1 MDQVLEKKNRV
12 FLGLDISTKTV
23 GVTIASE
30 TDGDLKI
37 MQVTHLRPKIPTKIK
52 GIEALFMKSS
62 IITEELNKYKSY
74 GITNVVIEEPLVG
87 SNNSETVATLLRYNG
102 MISQSV
108 YNVLGVVPEFISSYD
123 ARKYACP
130 HLMAVRKFN
139 KKGEV
144 YPLTKVRRSIK
155 KNELVLF
162 GQYPFDCAKKLILW
176 NYVSEKYPYIEW
188 QYDKNGEL
196 KDENF
201 DASDSM
207 ICVLGYISKEK
218 YCDTVPEIIS
228 VNEIKRQDG
237 GVTVKYVTRFCDQTF
252 EKNIDL

>member
-144 YPLTKVRRSIK
+144 YSLAKVRRSIK

-218 YCDTVPEIIS
+218 YSDTVPEIIS
-228 VNEIKRQDG
+228 VNETKRQDG
-237 GVTVKYVTRFCDQTF
+237 GITVKYVTRFCDQTF

>member
-144 YPLTKVRRSIK
+144 YSLTKVRRSIK

-228 VNEIKRQDG
+228 VNETKRQDG
-237 GVTVKYVTRFCDQTF
+237 GITVKYVTRFCDQTF

>member
-1 MDQVLEKKNRV
+1 MDQVIEKKSRV

-30 TDGDLKI
+30 ADGDLKI

-52 GIEALFMKSS
+52 GTEALFMKSS
-62 IITEELNKYKSY
+62 IITEELTKYKSY

-123 ARKYACP
+123 ARKYGCP

-144 YPLTKVRRSIK
+144 YSIDKIRRAIK

-188 QYDKNGEL
+188 QYDKKGEL

-218 YCDTVPEIIS
+218 YGDATPEIIA
-228 VNEIKRQDG
+228 VTETKRQDG
-237 GVTVKYVTRFCDQTF
+237 GITIKYVTRFCEQTF